1 MSEPTIE
8 ILEPEWKPHPR
19 PTMRKYIPVLLWGTI
34 IALPAM
40 HMTSSIFEYKT
51 AKVML
56 EIEKL
61 KAASETLTQQ

>member
-8 ILEPEWKPHPR
+8 ILEPEWKPHPHR
-19 PTMRKYIPVLLWGTI
+19 PPMRKYIPVLLWGTV

-40 HMTSSIFEYKT
+40 HMTSSIFDYRT

-61 KAASETLTQQ
+61 KAASENLTQ